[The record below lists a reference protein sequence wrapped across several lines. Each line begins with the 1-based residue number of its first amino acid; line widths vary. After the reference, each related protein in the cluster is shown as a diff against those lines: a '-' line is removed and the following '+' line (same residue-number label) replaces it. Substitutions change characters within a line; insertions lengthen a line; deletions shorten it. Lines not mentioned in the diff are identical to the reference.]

1 LKLIGNFNWI
11 KIIFSYFTKSNSGI
25 YLAEEKY
32 YLEIESDPNNLITV
46 EEFINY
52 FAKDLGLD
60 DDKLSALLLAVTE
73 ATTNAII
80 HANKSDKSK
89 LVQITAKV
97 IDGKLYVIIK
107 DEGPGF
113 QPEEVPDPTN
123 PENLLKDSG
132 RGLYLMR
139 VYMDDLR
146 YNITP
151 EGTETILVLNIN

>member
-1 LKLIGNFNWI
+1 M
-11 KIIFSYFTKSNSGI
+11 
-25 YLAEEKY
+25 AEEKY

-97 IDGKLYVIIK
+97 NDGKLYVTIK
-107 DEGPGF
+107 DEGQGF

-151 EGTETILVLNIN
+151 EGTETILVLNIT